1 MKAAV
6 YHGPK
11 DIRIEEVEL
20 RKPKED
26 EVCIKIKYCGV
37 CGTDIHIYEGD
48 SGAFAVKP
56 PLIPGHE
63 FAGVVEAVGDA
74 VEHLKVG
81 DKVSGDPNIMCGR
94 CYFCRNG
101 MEHFCENVTGVGTTA
116 DGGFAQ
122 YTVMKASHAYKLPEN
137 IDLMTAAM
145 AEPMSCCIHGI
156 DLCEIKQGSTV
167 LVIGAGPIGV
177 IMLQLAKLS
186 GAAKLIVSEP
196 VKEKR
201 ELALKLGADLVIDPI
216 NEDIEKILSEY
227 TKNVDCVIE
236 CAGSK
241 RTQEQA
247 VKLAGKSAR
256 VMFFGLTSPETEIS
270 IKPDD
275 IFKKELTIR
284 SSFINPYTFS
294 RAIDTLASGS
304 VDVKSIITNVV
315 KLEDIKEVFK
325 DPEYRRSG
333 KVMISME

>member
-1 MKAAV
+1 MKKNR
-6 YHGPK
+6 PK
-11 DIRIEEVEL
+11 W
-20 RKPKED
+20 
-26 EVCIKIKYCGV
+26 
-37 CGTDIHIYEGD
+37 
-48 SGAFAVKP
+48 
-56 PLIPGHE
+56 
-63 FAGVVEAVGDA
+63 
-74 VEHLKVG
+74 
-81 DKVSGDPNIMCGR
+81 
-94 CYFCRNG
+94 
-101 MEHFCENVTGVGTTA
+101 NV
-116 DGGFAQ
+116 
-122 YTVMKASHAYKLPEN
+122 
-137 IDLMTAAM
+137 
-145 AEPMSCCIHGI
+145 
-156 DLCEIKQGSTV
+156 
-167 LVIGAGPIGV
+167 
-177 IMLQLAKLS
+177 
-186 GAAKLIVSEP
+186 
-196 VKEKR
+196 
-201 ELALKLGADLVIDPI
+201 I

-284 SSFINPYTFS
+284 SFINPYTFS

>member
-11 DIRIEEVEL
+11 DIRVEEVDV
-20 RKPKED
+20 RKPEKD

-37 CGTDIHIYEGD
+37 CGTDVHIYEGD

-63 FAGVVEAVGDA
+63 FAGVVEAVGED
-74 VEHLKVG
+74 VKHLKVG
-81 DKVSGDPNIMCGR
+81 DKVSADPNIMCGK
-94 CYFCRNG
+94 CYFCRSG
-101 MEHFCENVTGVGTTA
+101 MEHFCENVTGIGTTA

-122 YTVMKASHAYKLPEN
+122 YTVMKASHAYKLPDH
-137 IDLMTAAM
+137 IDFMTAAM
-145 AEPMSCCIHGI
+145 SEPMSCCIHGI
-156 DLCEIKQGSTV
+156 DLCEIKQGNTV

-177 IMLQLAKLS
+177 IMLQLARIA
-186 GAAKLIVSEP
+186 GAAKIIVSEP

-201 ELALKLGADLVIDPI
+201 ELALKLGADLAIDPI
-216 NEDIEKILSEY
+216 NEDIENIISEY

-236 CAGSK
+236 CAGSQ

-247 VKLAGKSAR
+247 VQLAGKSAR
-256 VMFFGLTSPETEIS
+256 VMFFGLSSPETKINV
-270 IKPDD
+270 KPDD

-294 RAIDTLASGS
+294 RAIDILASQR

-315 KLEDIKEVFK
+315 KLEDIEKVFK
-325 DPEYRRSG
+325 DPEMRRSG
-333 KVMISME
+333 KAMISME